1 MSQMDLFGDELSGPD
16 LDVTLVRQAFGPE
29 DSAIYFERLIQAIPW
44 QQDEVVMFGKKTPLP
59 RLTAWFGDRGAS
71 YTYSGITMQPHEW
84 SEDLLAIRAVVE
96 QHAKVRFNS
105 LLLNQ
110 YRNGQDGVAW
120 HADDEPELGAQP
132 IIGSL
137 SFGAVRKFQLRLKN
151 DPSEKREIELESGDL
166 VVMSGR
172 TQISW
177 LHQVPKT
184 SRVIGPR
191 INLTFRQISSA

>member
-29 DSAIYFERLIQAIPW
+29 DSAIYFERLIQDIPW

-59 RLTAWFGDRGAS
+59 RLTAWFGDQGAS

-151 DPSEKREIELESGDL
+151 DPSEKREIEIGSGDL

-172 TQISW
+172 TQASW